1 MFVADTLTAWI
12 EALKAVTEHPEYD
25 SDSPL
30 RNIAVHAN
38 YPVAEVDYPGIWV
51 NYSMQGDLKN
61 VGIGHVEDAFD
72 AEGDL
77 HQVTRWHFGGMVEFT
92 IAGMSN
98 LERALLLD
106 AFTRMVAIGRID
118 ENPEGEFR
126 RHIERSD
133 LIGQTVTWESFM
145 VGAFGESQGT
155 PWGTDD
161 VIYEATVSLTTS
173 GEVVVDP
180 STGALVLLSAVLSD
194 VDIEGTVELP
204 VPGNGGWM

>member
-1 MFVADTLTAWI
+1 VFVADTLTVWI
-12 EALKAVTEHPEYD
+12 EALKAVTLHPQYD

-30 RNIAVHAN
+30 REIAVHAN

-61 VGIGHVEDAFD
+61 VGIGHVESVIDE
-72 AEGDL
+72 EGGL
-77 HQVTRWHFGGMVEFT
+77 HEVGRWHFGGMVEFT

-98 LERALLLD
+98 LERALLID
-106 AFTRMVAIGRID
+106 AFTRVLAIGRID
-118 ENPEGEFR
+118 KNPEGELR
-126 RHIERSD
+126 RHIEESD
-133 LIGQTVTWESFM
+133 LIGQSVTWDSFT
-145 VGAFGESQGT
+145 VGAFAESQGT

-180 STGALVLLSAVLSD
+180 DTGSLVRLGSILTD
-194 VDIEGTVELP
+194 VVVDGTASMP
-204 VPGNGGWM
+204 VPGNDGWM

>member
-1 MFVADTLTAWI
+1 MFVANTLTVWV
-12 EALKAVTEHPEYD
+12 EALKAVTTHAQYD

-30 RNIAVHAN
+30 RDIAVHVN

-61 VGIGHVEDAFD
+61 VGIGHVESAYDD
-72 AEGDL
+72 EGGL
-77 HQVTRWHFGGMVEFT
+77 HEVGRWHFGGMVEFT
-92 IAGMSN
+92 LAGMSN
-98 LERALLLD
+98 LERALLVD
-106 AFTRMVAIGRID
+106 AFTRVLAIGRID
-118 ENPEGEFR
+118 KNPEGEMR

-133 LIGQTVTWESFM
+133 LIGQSVTWDSFA

-180 STGALVLLSAVLSD
+180 STGALVPLSAVITD
-194 VDIEGTVELP
+194 VIVEGTAALP
-204 VPGNGGWM
+204 VPGDGGWL